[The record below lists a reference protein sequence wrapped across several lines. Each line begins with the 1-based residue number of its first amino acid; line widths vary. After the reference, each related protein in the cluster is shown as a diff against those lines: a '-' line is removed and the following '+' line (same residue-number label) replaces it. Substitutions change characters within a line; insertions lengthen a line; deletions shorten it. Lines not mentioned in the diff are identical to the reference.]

1 MKKISKSERSK
12 TKFNRKKNSQSFS
25 FSWLQEIDKG
35 KLLAAISKL
44 LITYLYDS
52 EQTQTEVNEA

>member
-1 MKKISKSERSK
+1 M
-12 TKFNRKKNSQSFS
+12 
-25 FSWLQEIDKG
+25 G

-44 LITYLYDS
+44 LITYLCDS